1 MTGRRR
7 PPAPPLALFQILRG
21 GRRRGAAPPSVL
33 AALAVLTLLAAPA
46 AAQQGTAAAAEA
58 AAASLRA
65 AESQLAA
72 AGTASDRVAALTETV
87 RAYEE
92 GLATLRE
99 GLRRAAIRQQ
109 ALEAELDAS
118 SGEISALLAM
128 LQTMGRAPAPLLL
141 LHPSGPLGT
150 ARAGMM
156 ISELTP
162 ALQQEV
168 EALRAKLTEVE
179 ELRLLQAGAASTLED
194 GLRGAQEARAAL
206 SSAIADRTDLPRK
219 FIEDPISTALLIAS
233 TDTLD
238 GFAAGLGQVI
248 DEELAGAAPDAA
260 ELKGSLPLPVP
271 GEVIRRFGEADA
283 AGIARPGLILAT
295 RPRALVTAP
304 AAATIRFRGQLLDYG
319 NVVILEPSPGILI
332 VLAGL
337 GEVFGQAGQIV
348 PQGEPVGLMGGDPPA
363 ADAIL
368 TESAQGLGA
377 TRPETLYVEV
387 RDAQTPIDPAEWFD
401 LGQ

>member
-1 MTGRRR
+1 MS
-7 PPAPPLALFQILRG
+7 RG
-21 GRRRGAAPPSVL
+21 GRRRGAAPPSTL
-33 AALAVLTLLAAPA
+33 ATCAAAAFFAALAAPA

-58 AAASLRA
+58 AAGALRQ
-65 AESQLAA
+65 AESQLDAA
-72 AGTASDRVAALTETV
+72 QSASDRVAALTETV
-87 RAYEE
+87 RAYED
-92 GLATLRE
+92 GLAALRE
-99 GLRRAAIRQQ
+99 GLRRAAIRQR

-118 SGEISALLAM
+118 SGEVAELLAM

-150 ARAGMM
+150 AQAGMM
-156 ISELTP
+156 VSELTP
-162 ALQQEV
+162 ALQTRVDE
-168 EALRAKLTEVE
+168 LRARLTEVE
-179 ELRLLQAGAASTLED
+179 ELRLLQSSAAGTLED

-206 SSAIADRTDLPRK
+206 SAAIADRSDLPRR

-248 DEELAGAAPDAA
+248 DEELAGAAPDAT
-260 ELKGSLPLPVP
+260 ELKGQLPLPVQ
-271 GEVIRRFGEADA
+271 GEVIRGFGEADA
-283 AGIARPGLILAT
+283 SGIARPGMILAT

-304 AAATIRFRGQLLDYG
+304 AAATIRFRGPLLDYG
-319 NVVILEPSPGILI
+319 NVVILEPAPGVLI

-348 PQGEPVGLMGGDPPA
+348 PQGEPVGLMGGDAPA

-387 RDAQTPIDPAEWFD
+387 RDGETPIDPATWFETAR
-401 LGQ
+401 